1 MTLENLEDPI
11 PTEVPCDAGILLD
24 ITMNDEDP
32 GHPEP
37 LDRDHDFPEPE
48 EPGCPPTPPPV
59 ADASHPTDDIDKAA
73 PTIGERLVGS
83 SSSTAVAITELRGAR
98 TVDLLLNAP
107 LNIVTGPNGVPTF
120 DMHHR
125 MLIEEAVRRQ
135 IEASMWAVKALTW
148 KG

>member
-11 PTEVPCDAGILLD
+11 PTEVPAEEGIPLD
-24 ITMNDEDP
+24 VSMTDEDP
-32 GHPEP
+32 GPQLPPEAGP
-37 LDRDHDFPEPE
+37 
-48 EPGCPPTPPPV
+48 
-59 ADASHPTDDIDKAA
+59 PTDDIDKAA
-73 PTIGERLVGS
+73 PTIGERLVGHS
-83 SSSTAVAITELRGAR
+83 SLSAGAITELRGAR

-107 LNIVTGPNGVPTF
+107 LNIMTGPNGVPTF

-135 IEASMWAVKALTW
+135 IEATMWAVKALTW